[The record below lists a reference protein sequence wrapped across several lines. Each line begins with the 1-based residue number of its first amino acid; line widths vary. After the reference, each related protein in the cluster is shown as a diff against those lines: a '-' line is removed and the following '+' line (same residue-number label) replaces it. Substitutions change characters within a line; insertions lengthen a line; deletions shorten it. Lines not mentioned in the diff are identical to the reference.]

1 MCCMS
6 FHFMLSLYQINFHP
20 FSFLPMLSNINMHAF
35 LLTQLRATC
44 CAPVLEGIHLL
55 SLFCID
61 RCGNSNQYIY
71 GIKGK
76 GFNHKD
82 ITQDV
87 SIIVCLLDLILAEQ
101 THLILLYFHS
111 KLRMVF
117 VTLSCFCFCSSA
129 SSASYKLLTW
139 WHSRSY
145 QLQRK
150 QALFWA
156 SNNWLLFSLGILKNV
171 WSSEIQFGC

>member
-6 FHFMLSLYQINFHP
+6 FHFMLALHQINFHP
-20 FSFLPMLSNINMHAF
+20 FSFLPMLSNLHMHAF

-44 CAPVLEGIHLL
+44 CAPVSEGIHLI
-55 SLFCID
+55 LFCRD

-71 GIKGK
+71 GIKRTV
-76 GFNHKD
+76 FNHKD

-87 SIIVCLLDLILAEQ
+87 HIIVCLFDLILSEQ
-101 THLILLYFHS
+101 THLILLYFHC
-111 KLRMVF
+111 KLKIVF
-117 VTLSCFCFCSSA
+117 VMLSCFCFCSSA

-156 SNNWLLFSLGILKNV
+156 GNNWLLLLRDFKKNV
-171 WSSEIQFGC
+171 WSSEIWLGC